1 MNLSLRRS
9 TSALLASSLLLTI
22 GRGATLPFMTIYLSR
37 QYSLSVD
44 LIGYAMT
51 IALTIGVVFSLGFGI
66 LADKFDKKRYMLLAI
81 TAFASG
87 FIAIP
92 LVNNVTLVVLFF
104 ALINCAYSVFATVL
118 KAWFAD
124 NLSSTSKTKIFSI
137 NYTMLNIGW
146 TIGPPLG
153 TLLVMQSINLPF
165 WLAAICSAF
174 PMLFIQIWVKRSEK
188 IIATET
194 GSVWSPKVLL
204 QDKALL
210 WFTCSGFLASF
221 VSGAF
226 ASCIS
231 KQLTKA
237 LSKLSR
243 SAYSDKL
250 TAAFQSHLD
259 ETHGQIE
266 RIDQVVD
273 SEDGL
278 KLKRIKCAAMEGLI
292 EEANEVIES
301 TDKNEVRDAALI
313 AAAQKVEHY
322 EIASYGTL
330 VTLAEQLGYK
340 KAAKLLKETLEEE
353 KATDVKLT
361 DLAFNNVNKKA
372 QDNS

>member
-1 MNLSLRRS
+1 MQIKSVEDIFIHLLSD
-9 TSALLASSLLLTI
+9 TYSA
-22 GRGATLPFMTIYLSR
+22 
-37 QYSLSVD
+37 
-44 LIGYAMT
+44 
-51 IALTIGVVFSLGFGI
+51 
-66 LADKFDKKRYMLLAI
+66 
-81 TAFASG
+81 
-87 FIAIP
+87 
-92 LVNNVTLVVLFF
+92 
-104 ALINCAYSVFATVL
+104 
-118 KAWFAD
+118 
-124 NLSSTSKTKIFSI
+124 
-137 NYTMLNIGW
+137 
-146 TIGPPLG
+146 
-153 TLLVMQSINLPF
+153 
-165 WLAAICSAF
+165 
-174 PMLFIQIWVKRSEK
+174 E
-188 IIATET
+188 
-194 GSVWSPKVLL
+194 
-204 QDKALL
+204 
-210 WFTCSGFLASF
+210 
-221 VSGAF
+221 
-226 ASCIS
+226 

-313 AAAQKVEHY
+313 AAAPKVEHY

>member
-1 MNLSLRRS
+1 MQIKSVEDIFIHLLSD
-9 TSALLASSLLLTI
+9 TYSA
-22 GRGATLPFMTIYLSR
+22 
-37 QYSLSVD
+37 
-44 LIGYAMT
+44 
-51 IALTIGVVFSLGFGI
+51 
-66 LADKFDKKRYMLLAI
+66 
-81 TAFASG
+81 
-87 FIAIP
+87 
-92 LVNNVTLVVLFF
+92 
-104 ALINCAYSVFATVL
+104 
-118 KAWFAD
+118 
-124 NLSSTSKTKIFSI
+124 
-137 NYTMLNIGW
+137 
-146 TIGPPLG
+146 
-153 TLLVMQSINLPF
+153 
-165 WLAAICSAF
+165 
-174 PMLFIQIWVKRSEK
+174 E
-188 IIATET
+188 
-194 GSVWSPKVLL
+194 
-204 QDKALL
+204 
-210 WFTCSGFLASF
+210 
-221 VSGAF
+221 
-226 ASCIS
+226 

-259 ETHGQIE
+259 ETPGQIE

>member
-1 MNLSLRRS
+1 MQIKSVEDIFIHLLSD
-9 TSALLASSLLLTI
+9 TYSA
-22 GRGATLPFMTIYLSR
+22 
-37 QYSLSVD
+37 
-44 LIGYAMT
+44 
-51 IALTIGVVFSLGFGI
+51 
-66 LADKFDKKRYMLLAI
+66 
-81 TAFASG
+81 
-87 FIAIP
+87 
-92 LVNNVTLVVLFF
+92 
-104 ALINCAYSVFATVL
+104 
-118 KAWFAD
+118 
-124 NLSSTSKTKIFSI
+124 
-137 NYTMLNIGW
+137 
-146 TIGPPLG
+146 
-153 TLLVMQSINLPF
+153 
-165 WLAAICSAF
+165 
-174 PMLFIQIWVKRSEK
+174 E
-188 IIATET
+188 
-194 GSVWSPKVLL
+194 
-204 QDKALL
+204 
-210 WFTCSGFLASF
+210 
-221 VSGAF
+221 
-226 ASCIS
+226 

-340 KAAKLLKETLEEE
+340 KAA
-353 KATDVKLT
+353 
-361 DLAFNNVNKKA
+361 
-372 QDNS
+372 